1 MNPEP
6 TINFASVILLLGG
19 FNGVLLGWLLLYL
32 RRKNLLANRF
42 LAIILVSRG
51 LTLIHQFLIETKLL
65 YQVPALTGFVLL
77 TEVLLPPALYLYV
90 RTMTQPFG
98 FKQKLWVH
106 FVPSVMIMLLV
117 MPFFFLDFATKKAI
131 VDSNFIEWPAG
142 ILQLTFPLA
151 MVIWA
156 ALFTFYLIMAFK
168 LLFIHTRSISHFF
181 SYQEEISLSWLRNF
195 LLLNVVTWA
204 FLAYFYV
211 SFAQSNEH
219 INPVMNWFLFFS
231 VLLVFYLGLK
241 GLTQR
246 RIYHMN
252 PNSVNSGMA
261 EEVQDIDDAADN
273 ATTKYKNSALTEDI
287 SKKIVNRLSV
297 VMHDKQPYLNN
308 DLTLPDLAKMVAT
321 SPNYL
326 SQVINEQ
333 LEMNFFDYVNS
344 HRIETAKNL
353 ILNPLPHTLTIHDI
367 AMESAFN
374 SKSAFYS
381 AFKKQVG
388 MTPAAFKKANP
399 DQKSNSS
406 SL

>member
-6 TINFASVILLLGG
+6 VINFASVVLLLGG
-19 FNGVLLGWLLLYL
+19 FNGILLGWLLLYL
-32 RRKNLLANRF
+32 RRRNTLANRF
-42 LAIILVSRG
+42 LMTILVSRG
-51 LTLIHQFLIETKLL
+51 LTLIHQFLVETNLL
-65 YQVPALTGFVLL
+65 YQVPSLTGYVLL
-77 TEVLLPPALYLYV
+77 TELLLPPALYLYV

-98 FKQKLWVH
+98 FQQKLWVH
-106 FVPSVMIMLLV
+106 FMPSLLIVLLV
-117 MPFFFLDFATKKAI
+117 VPFFFLDFTAKKAI

-142 ILQLTFPLA
+142 VLQFTFPLA

-156 ALFTFYLIMAFK
+156 AQFTFYLIMAFR

-181 SYQEEISLSWLRNF
+181 SYREEISLSWLRNF

-246 RIYHMN
+246 RIYHVN
-252 PNSVNSGMA
+252 PNLISAGNPAERQQTEDEANNSSK
-261 EEVQDIDDAADN
+261 
-273 ATTKYKNSALTEDI
+273 KYKNSALTEDI
-287 SKKIVNRLSV
+287 SQQIVNRLSM
-297 VMHDKQPYLNN
+297 VMQDEKPYLNN

-333 LEMNFFDYVNS
+333 LQMNFFDYVNS
-344 HRIETAKNL
+344 HRIETAKRL
-353 ILNPLPHTLTIHDI
+353 ILDPLPHTLTIHDI

-388 MTPAAFKKANP
+388 MTPAAFKKS
-399 DQKSNSS
+399 QVVSS
-406 SL
+406 A